1 MSNVDLSAP
10 ETPRLTCRV
19 SARMTFVV
27 SLAAELVVQVAT
39 SRSAGAADDEQ
50 LEVTADDRPP
60 LSIDEI
66 HDQDGATLHVIR
78 SAPGRLTVDYR
89 AKVRLGTRPGSP
101 SPDGTP
107 DGGTPSYE
115 RHTFLRPS
123 RYCPS
128 DHLIGF
134 AVAEFGVGQD
144 VDARIAAI
152 TRWIRRRIDYVSGSG
167 SVHDSAEHTL
177 LTGRGSCRDFAHL
190 GVALCRAIGVP
201 ARFAAVYLP
210 GLAPMDFHAVFE
222 TLTGDRWLVHD
233 PTGLAPRQSLVRIA
247 TGRDAADT
255 AFAAVNSGIADLED
269 IEVSA
274 VAEPDL
280 PKDDPSADVQLA

>member
-27 SLAAELVVQVAT
+27 SLAAELVVQVAA

-201 ARFAAVYLP
+201 ARFAAVY
-210 GLAPMDFHAVFE
+210 
-222 TLTGDRWLVHD
+222 
-233 PTGLAPRQSLVRIA
+233 APRARPYGLPRGV
-247 TGRDAADT
+247 RDAYRR
-255 AFAAVNSGIADLED
+255 
-269 IEVSA
+269 
-274 VAEPDL
+274 P
-280 PKDDPSADVQLA
+280 LAGP